1 MAMMTSSTPSPELS
15 LDNAMPEQEALPKIK
30 GKGRESIKV
39 LQSALLDN
47 NLLSYLRA
55 IGRVPLLDREGEA
68 HYAGQLMLGKCN
80 ALKAMVEGG
89 WLIQFCQ
96 DFQQGLEEDLM
107 LPDRL
112 ILEREIREDARA
124 HAKAKFSALCTRI
137 IEDVRAINDLP
148 SGAQVQLKYKELV
161 NHLRSHIHAEHF
173 WAYLYQS
180 YQRAIRLRGRKPFP
194 LVKKPQ
200 TPADCIRPIT
210 TSARVK
216 ARRIF
221 RKATLQLDE
230 GKNGLVLS
238 NLRLVVS
245 VAKRYRRR
253 GMGLLD
259 LIQEGNMGLIK
270 AAEKFDHERGH
281 KFSTYATWWIR
292 QSITR
297 AIADDG
303 RTIRVP
309 VHLLDA
315 WHRIRRVSAEL
326 EAEFDRVPTV
336 EEISKASEL
345 EESLIMRVRRLVQ
358 PIYSLDAPVGD
369 DDATVMDFV
378 GDTEETNP
386 QIPVLDR
393 DLHRSLA
400 RVLAGLTERESKIL
414 RMRFG
419 MGETR
424 TYTLEEVG
432 QCFNLT
438 RERIRQIE
446 VAALKKIASRHRGG
460 NGPLSVYVEA

>member
-1 MAMMTSSTPSPELS
+1 M
-15 LDNAMPEQEALPKIK
+15 N
-30 GKGRESIKV
+30 
-39 LQSALLDN
+39 
-47 NLLSYLRA
+47 
-55 IGRVPLLDREGEA
+55 
-68 HYAGQLMLGKCN
+68 
-80 ALKAMVEGG
+80 EGG
-89 WLIQFCQ
+89 WLTQFCA
-96 DFQQGLEEDLM
+96 DFQEGLDEDEF

-124 HAKAKFSALCTRI
+124 HAKEKFSALCARI
-137 IEDVRAINDLP
+137 TEDMSAINALP
-148 SGAQVQLKYKELV
+148 SGAQQQLNYKELV

-173 WAYLYQS
+173 WAYLYQC
-180 YQRAIRLRGRKPFP
+180 YQRAIRLRGRNPFP

-200 TPADCIRPIT
+200 TNADGIRPIKT
-210 TSARVK
+210 DARVK
-216 ARRIF
+216 ARRLF
-221 RKATLQLDE
+221 HKASYQLDE

-315 WHRIRRVSAEL
+315 WHRIRRVSSDL
-326 EAEFDRVPTV
+326 EAEFDRVPSV
-336 EEISKASEL
+336 DEIAEASDL
-345 EESLIMRVRRLVQ
+345 DAALIRRVRRLVQ

-378 GDTEETNP
+378 GDSAESNP

-419 MGETR
+419 MGEAR

-432 QCFNLT
+432 QCFSLT

>member
-15 LDNAMPEQEALPKIK
+15 LDNAVPEQEPLPKIK

-89 WLIQFCQ
+89 WLTQFCQ
-96 DFQQGLEEDLM
+96 DFLQGLEEDQL

-137 IEDVRAINDLP
+137 IEDVRTINDLP

-180 YQRAIRLRGRKPFP
+180 YQRAIRLRGRNPFP

-216 ARRIF
+216 ARRVF

-281 KFSTYATWWIR
+281 KFSTYATWWIH
-292 QSITR
+292 QAITR
-297 AIADDG
+297 AIVDQA
-303 RTIRVP
+303 RTIRIP
-309 VHLLDA
+309 VHLVETINELL
-315 WHRIRRVSAEL
+315 RVSRRLIQEYG
-326 EAEFDRVPTV
+326 RGPTS
-336 EEISKASEL
+336 EEIGEGMEVSPEKVREILKISKEPVSL
-345 EESLIMRVRRLVQ
+345 ET
-358 PIYSLDAPVGD
+358 PIG
-369 DDATVMDFV
+369 
-378 GDTEETNP
+378 EE
-386 QIPVLDR
+386 
-393 DLHRSLA
+393 
-400 RVLAGLTERESKIL
+400 
-414 RMRFG
+414 
-419 MGETR
+419 
-424 TYTLEEVG
+424 
-432 QCFNLT
+432 
-438 RERIRQIE
+438 
-446 VAALKKIASRHRGG
+446 
-460 NGPLSVYVEA
+460 